1 VIRRFGL
8 ALVAPVLALMFSL
21 VISSLFLWLA
31 GANPIE
37 AYGHMIS
44 YGTRSDSLI
53 SMVNRAVP
61 LYISGL
67 AVAVGFKMGL
77 FNIGVEGQYR
87 VAAIAAA
94 AVGAAVALPA
104 VLHVTLIMLVAVL
117 AGMVWVAIPA
127 ILKVTRG
134 VHEVIGTIM
143 MNAISIG
150 LTAWLLANWLSG
162 DRGASLVLSTDDIPE
177 SGRFPTLNPLLEVLG
192 LELRAGSHL
201 QGFLLVAIALG
212 VAYYILIWR
221 TRLGYELRAS
231 GINASAALVAGVSAK
246 AMVLKALFISGG
258 LAGLVGISQLIGSS
272 PYRFD
277 TDFPPGYGFTGI
289 AVALLG
295 RNHPVGIAIGALL
308 FGFMQR
314 SSQIL
319 DLEGIPK
326 EIVEIMQGV
335 IVVSVVVAYELV
347 RRYRQTQEEKSVT
360 RHTDLSPGAGSD
372 GHSPGATAGAPA

>member
-1 VIRRFGL
+1 MIRRIGL
-8 ALVAPVLALMFSL
+8 ALVAPVLALVFSL
-21 VISSLFLWLA
+21 AISSLFLWLA
-31 GANPIE
+31 GASPIE
-37 AYGHMIS
+37 AYGHMLS

-67 AVAVGFKMGL
+67 AVGVGFKMGL

-87 VAAIAAA
+87 IAAIAAA
-94 AVGAAVALPA
+94 AVGAAVVLPP
-104 VLHVTLIMLVAVL
+104 VLHVALICVVAVA
-117 AGMVWVAIPA
+117 AGMAWVAIPA
-127 ILKVTRG
+127 VLKVTRG

-150 LTAWLLANWLSG
+150 LTAWLLANWFG
-162 DRGASLVLSTDDIPE
+162 RDRGTSLVLATNDIPE
-177 SGRFPTLNPLLEVLG
+177 SGRFPTLNPVLEAVG
-192 LELRAGSHL
+192 IELRAGSNL
-201 QGFLLVAIALG
+201 QGFVVIAALLGIV
-212 VAYYILIWR
+212 YYVVIWR
-221 TRLGYELRAS
+221 TRLGFELRAS
-231 GINASAALVAGVSAK
+231 GINASAALVAGVSSK

-258 LAGLVGISQLIGSS
+258 LAGLVGVTQLIGVS

-347 RRYRQTQEEKSVT
+347 RRYRQTQEEKAVT
-360 RHTDLSPGAGSD
+360 RHTDLSPGD
-372 GHSPGATAGAPA
+372 GPSTTPAGAPA